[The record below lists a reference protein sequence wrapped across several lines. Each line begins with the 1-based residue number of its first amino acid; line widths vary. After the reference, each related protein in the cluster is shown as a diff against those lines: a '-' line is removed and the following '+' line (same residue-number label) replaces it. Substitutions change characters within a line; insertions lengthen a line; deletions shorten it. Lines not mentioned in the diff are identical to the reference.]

1 VQALAE
7 GPVLLRCGIH
17 ANTIHILIPLT
28 IPDPVPEDGI
38 PSSAGPSP
46 VPISDRTTMHILRD
60 PNLLKCQYFMDGVFG
75 GVGELEVRNPA
86 SGEIIG
92 QVPNGGAALATAA
105 VDAAAAAFSPWSRR
119 TAKERSSVLRTWFDL
134 VVANRQDLATIL
146 TSEQGKPFAEALGE
160 IDYAASYIEF
170 YAEEAKRVAGELLP
184 AHRSDSRIMVLRQPI
199 GVVAAIT
206 PWNFPAAM
214 ITRKIAPALAAG
226 CTVVVKPA
234 PETPL
239 TALALAELAQR
250 AGFPAGAVNVITGD
264 AIAIGGVLT
273 SHPKVRLV
281 GFTGSTEVGKIL
293 MRQASSTVKKVA
305 LELGGN
311 APFIVFDD
319 ADLDAAVDGAMQ
331 SKFRNMGQTCV
342 CTNRIYAQAG
352 IYDALVEKLAT
363 RIAQLK
369 VGDGFAEGVQQG
381 PLITEEAVQKVE
393 AHIADAVSKG
403 ASLRVGGQRHALG
416 GTFFEPTLL
425 AGASAD
431 MTLAKEETFGP
442 LAPVFRFDEED
453 QVIAAAND
461 TETGLA
467 AYFYSTNVNRIFRV
481 LERLEYGMVGVNTG
495 LISTELAPFGG
506 VKESGNSREGS
517 SHGITEFTELKYA
530 CIGGLAP

>member
-1 VQALAE
+1 
-7 GPVLLRCGIH
+7 
-17 ANTIHILIPLT
+17 
-28 IPDPVPEDGI
+28 
-38 PSSAGPSP
+38 
-46 VPISDRTTMHILRD
+46 
-60 PNLLKCQYFMDGVFG
+60 
-75 GVGELEVRNPA
+75 
-86 SGEIIG
+86 
-92 QVPNGGAALATAA
+92 
-105 VDAAAAAFSPWSRR
+105 
-119 TAKERSSVLRTWFDL
+119 
-134 VVANRQDLATIL
+134 
-146 TSEQGKPFAEALGE
+146 
-160 IDYAASYIEF
+160 
-170 YAEEAKRVAGELLP
+170 
-184 AHRSDSRIMVLRQPI
+184 
-199 GVVAAIT
+199 
-206 PWNFPAAM
+206 
-214 ITRKIAPALAAG
+214 
-226 CTVVVKPA
+226 
-234 PETPL
+234 
-239 TALALAELAQR
+239 
-250 AGFPAGAVNVITGD
+250 
-264 AIAIGGVLT
+264 
-273 SHPKVRLV
+273 
-281 GFTGSTEVGKIL
+281 
-293 MRQASSTVKKVA
+293 
-305 LELGGN
+305 
-311 APFIVFDD
+311 
-319 ADLDAAVDGAMQ
+319 
-331 SKFRNMGQTCV
+331 MGQTCV